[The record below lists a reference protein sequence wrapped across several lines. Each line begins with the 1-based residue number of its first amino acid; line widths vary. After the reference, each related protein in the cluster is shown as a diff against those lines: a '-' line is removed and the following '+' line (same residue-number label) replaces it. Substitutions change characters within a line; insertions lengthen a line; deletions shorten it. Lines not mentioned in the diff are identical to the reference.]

1 MKRILS
7 SVVTSLVTILI
18 GSGCFAMN
26 LQAQDDEAITAS
38 IPFPFTVGNQTIAPG
53 TYRFGLQSSPFL
65 LSVIDMKT
73 GDTEIF
79 SVHPEQQRTYEQHGL
94 LVFRKEEGSRILSE
108 VHLPGTEVFS
118 EVLEGRGKRRTE
130 AKKSSTCQAVT
141 VAQR

>member
-1 MKRILS
+1 MKRIK
-7 SVVTSLVTILI
+7 SLVVKSLVMILI
-18 GSGCFAMN
+18 GGAFAIR
-26 LQAQDDEAITAS
+26 LQAQSDLAVTVS

-65 LSVIDMKT
+65 LSVIDVKT
-73 GDTEIF
+73 GDTEMF
-79 SVHPEQQRTYEQHGL
+79 SVHPEQQTTYEQRGL